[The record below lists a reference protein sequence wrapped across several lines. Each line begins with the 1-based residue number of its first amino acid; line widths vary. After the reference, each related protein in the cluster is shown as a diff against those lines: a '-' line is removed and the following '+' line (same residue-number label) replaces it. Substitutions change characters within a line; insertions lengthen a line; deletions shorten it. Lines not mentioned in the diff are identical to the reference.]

1 METGRT
7 SRREA
12 GDVSAFE
19 GLKVLIWEEG
29 GRRSEGLGFVAT
41 TQVRLLGEQS
51 GWLHDTQSASDG
63 NYRQIW
69 AAGRLETATRMG
81 FRVKRVKTKISRCL
95 LYSSLYPTTVLCYSN
110 AMD

>member
-1 METGRT
+1 M
-7 SRREA
+7 
-12 GDVSAFE
+12 SAFE
-19 GLKVLIWEEG
+19 GLRVLIWEEGEG

-63 NYRQIW
+63 NYRQVW

-81 FRVKRVKTKISRCL
+81 FRVKRVKTKISHCL
-95 LYSSLYPTTVLCYSN
+95 CLSLYPTTVLCYSN